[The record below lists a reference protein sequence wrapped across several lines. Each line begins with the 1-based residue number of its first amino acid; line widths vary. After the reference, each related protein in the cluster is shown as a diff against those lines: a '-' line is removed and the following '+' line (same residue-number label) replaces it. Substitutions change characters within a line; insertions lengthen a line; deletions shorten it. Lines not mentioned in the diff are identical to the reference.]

1 MLDGLVMTVHKRLL
15 IIANT
20 PSANTK
26 TLVNA
31 AVRGATHP
39 DIGHIDVHCIPPLQ
53 AQATDVLNA
62 HGILIGTTENFG
74 YMSGEIKDFFD
85 RIYYPC
91 LEKTEGLPYSCY
103 IRAGLDG
110 TGTEIAIK
118 KIISGLKWNQ
128 AQPIEIC
135 KGDFTDDFIEQ
146 VETLA
151 MTMSA
156 GVEAGIF

>member
-1 MLDGLVMTVHKRLL
+1 MPLHKRLL

-20 PSANTK
+20 PSTNTK
-26 TLVNA
+26 MLANA
-31 AVRGATHP
+31 AMRGATDP
-39 DIGHIDVHCIPPLQ
+39 NIAFIDVRCIPPLQ
-53 AQATDVLNA
+53 AQVSDVLEC
-62 HGILIGTTENFG
+62 HGIIIGTTENFG

-91 LEKTEGLPYSCY
+91 LEETKGLPYSCY

-118 KIISGLKWNQ
+118 KIINGLKWSQ

-135 KGDFTDDFIEQ
+135 RGKFTDDFIQ
-146 VETLA
+146 RIETLA

-156 GVEAGIF
+156 GIEAGVF